1 MKSPLYDERLQRAGI
16 EKGDIRKLLL
26 AQGGSVITSGRNMS
40 YLFSDQYKENSE
52 IKYLTIEYL
61 ENKER
66 YYYIHQYM
74 LR

>member
-1 MKSPLYDERLQRAGI
+1 M
-16 EKGDIRKLLL
+16 
-26 AQGGSVITSGRNMS
+26 ITSGRNMS

-52 IKYLTIEYL
+52 IKYLTVEYL